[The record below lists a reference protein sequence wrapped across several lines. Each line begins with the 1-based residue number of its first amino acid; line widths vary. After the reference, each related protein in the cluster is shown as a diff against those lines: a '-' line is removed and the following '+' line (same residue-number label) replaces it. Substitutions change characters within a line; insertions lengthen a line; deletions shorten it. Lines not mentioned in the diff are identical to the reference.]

1 MYLYRGEEPT
11 LYFWRMAAGAE
22 ADLVVDSQHALILL
36 EIKLSET
43 PSLEM
48 AKELIGFQHDFKEK
62 ARPGYV
68 IHPGKT
74 LLPLGQGVTTLP
86 LLNL

>member
-1 MYLYRGEEPT
+1 MFRHRGEEPSM
-11 LYFWRMAAGAE
+11 YFWRTAAGAE
-22 ADLVVDSQHALILL
+22 VDLVVDSQNEIIPL

-43 PSLEM
+43 ARPEM
-48 AKELIGFQHDFKEK
+48 ARDLIGFQHDFKEK
-62 ARPGYV
+62 ARSGYV

-86 LLNL
+86 LMNL